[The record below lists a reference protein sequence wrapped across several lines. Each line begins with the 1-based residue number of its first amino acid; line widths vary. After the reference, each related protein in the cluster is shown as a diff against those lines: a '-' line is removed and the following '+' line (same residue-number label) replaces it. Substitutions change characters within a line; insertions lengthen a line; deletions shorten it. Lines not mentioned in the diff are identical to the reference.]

1 MHFRLLSLILL
12 AIFVGAGCSDLSRQ
26 DPPAQF
32 FRILS
37 LPDVPLKSRQQE
49 RVEAVEVVMRGG
61 RFMTINRLPE
71 DWSGEVLPGAEPA
84 TLRLQCSRHSNGLRR
99 SSDLEGFATV
109 LVNAPASFNIAAR
122 LTVCGPD
129 GEQSKRT
136 ITIGRPELLVDPLPS
151 PQAQSPSG
159 RALR

>member
-1 MHFRLLSLILL
+1 MQLRFFWLIPL
-12 AIFVGAGCSDLSRQ
+12 AILVGAGCADLTRQ

-32 FRILS
+32 YRIVS

-61 RFMTINRLPE
+61 RFMSVNRLPE
-71 DWSGEVLPGAEPA
+71 DWSGEVLPGSDPA
-84 TLRLQCSRHSNGLRR
+84 TLRLESGRHSTGLRR
-99 SSDLEGFATV
+99 ASDLEGFTTV
-109 LVNAPASFNIAAR
+109 VVNAPGSFDIAAR
-122 LTVCGPD
+122 VTVCGPD

-136 ITIGRPELLVDPLPS
+136 ITIRRPDLLVDPLPN
-151 PQAQSPSG
+151 PQAQAPSG